1 MDYDM
6 IWDED
11 YIEEIEAI
19 NDILNIKQEVKN
31 MKKVIYNI
39 KNEKGNTVA
48 NQFLIIEGTDY
59 TFISYKTPIAIL
71 KAASAI
77 IFINESAFNYSRT
90 TTRHFLNY
98 FENVL
103 TATKPTRKEVE
114 SWMQNGFIPASANC
128 YNTDINIR
136 IVNEEDF

>member
-1 MDYDM
+1 
-6 IWDED
+6 
-11 YIEEIEAI
+11 
-19 NDILNIKQEVKN
+19 

-39 KNEKGNTVA
+39 KNERGNTVA
-48 NQFLIIEGTDY
+48 NQFLTIEGTDY
-59 TFISYKTPIAIL
+59 TFTSYKTTIAIL

-77 IFINESAFNYSRT
+77 IFINKSAFDYSRT

-114 SWMQNGFIPASANC
+114 TWMKQGFIPSEVNC